1 MSFENNDKAAGYWR
15 EKLRLVLSLLVF
27 VALIFVYVAKANTLD
42 KKYNVQED

>member
-1 MSFENNDKAAGYWR
+1 MY
-15 EKLRLVLSLLVF
+15 VF